1 MTLTVQADDKAMAI
15 ADQIAE
21 IFGETK
27 YSISFFS
34 AGQKINLNDK
44 VADLNVGYY
53 KNPESQQNKVLCLK
67 GGVDAPKVF
76 HRFKHVDSPERLLS
90 YIANEEAFDSICFIP
105 KKNNNFAGFSVY

>member
-1 MTLTVQADDKAMAI
+1 MTMTLTVQADDKAMAI

-44 VADLNVGYY
+44 VALADEFQLSNSSVGF
-53 KNPESQQNKVLCLK
+53 NSV
-67 GGVDAPKVF
+67 
-76 HRFKHVDSPERLLS
+76 
-90 YIANEEAFDSICFIP
+90 IAS
-105 KKNNNFAGFSVY
+105 FACHHFW

>member
-1 MTLTVQADDKAMAI
+1 MLLLKPEVNPNDPNAKNEVPPEANPNNLPITRYSNQVQLQVYVILSEEKKVTMTLTVQADDKAMAI

-44 VADLNVGYY
+44 VADLNIGYY
-53 KNPESQQNKVLCLK
+53 KNPES
-67 GGVDAPKVF
+67 
-76 HRFKHVDSPERLLS
+76 
-90 YIANEEAFDSICFIP
+90 
-105 KKNNNFAGFSVY
+105 